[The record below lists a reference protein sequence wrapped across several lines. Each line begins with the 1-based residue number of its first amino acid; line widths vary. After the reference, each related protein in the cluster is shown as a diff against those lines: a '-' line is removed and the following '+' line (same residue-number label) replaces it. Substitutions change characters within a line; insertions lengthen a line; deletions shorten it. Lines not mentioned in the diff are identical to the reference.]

1 MDDGWMDRWVDG
13 LNLAVNKGITDTLEV
28 SVLPESEPCSPGSLQ
43 HSLLIGHVIS
53 HYFIAF
59 WALGHQGKWQEN
71 RTGSG

>member
-1 MDDGWMDRWVDG
+1 MDRWVDG

-59 WALGHQGKWQEN
+59 
-71 RTGSG
+71 